1 MSYSVR
7 IKSSF
12 GDVGKSSWCCG
23 RGVVQCIWSNVYL
36 SYSTH
41 TTCIK
46 SSFGDFGHHSWC
58 YDRGVQCICELFHT
72 HQMHQKLVWRF
83 WTPFVVLRSW
93 GRGVV
98 QCIRELFRTHHMNEK
113 LVCRF
118 WTWCYGRG
126 AVQSYSTLHHMHEK
140 LVWRFGTPFMVLRSG
155 VVQCICDLFHTH
167 HMPERLV
174 WRFWTPFMV
183 LLP

>member
-1 MSYSVR
+1 
-7 IKSSF
+7 
-12 GDVGKSSWCCG
+12 
-23 RGVVQCIWSNVYL
+23 
-36 SYSTH
+36 
-41 TTCIK
+41 
-46 SSFGDFGHHSWC
+46 
-58 YDRGVQCICELFHT
+58 
-72 HQMHQKLVWRF
+72 MHEKLVWRF

-98 QCIRELFRTHHMNEK
+98 QCIFELFRTHHMNEK

-167 HMPERLV
+167 TTCLKGSFGDFGHHSWCYSREVVQCICELFHTHHMPEKLV
-174 WRFWTPFMV
+174 WRFGHHSWCYGRGVVQCICEPFHTHHTHEKLVWTFWTAFNV
-183 LLP
+183 LRSGGRPMYM